1 MAHPEK
7 SFILLENGYQTY
19 PSAVTGFDAVSTSIR
34 GNDADFVR
42 SGKSEEHGFGKFL
55 HPKML
60 INIRHSQV
68 IDMSTD
74 GGIDCDCRYCKDVKL
89 DSITKD
95 YWNTLRRQHALYT
108 WNKLMKN
115 LNNMI
120 QGNHVEDASEETLE
134 KSRLKIFKELLPS
147 Y

>member
-1 MAHPEK
+1 
-7 SFILLENGYQTY
+7 
-19 PSAVTGFDAVSTSIR
+19 
-34 GNDADFVR
+34 
-42 SGKSEEHGFGKFL
+42 
-55 HPKML
+55 
-60 INIRHSQV
+60 
-68 IDMSTD
+68 MSTD

-115 LNNMI
+115 LNDMI
-120 QGNHVEDASEETLE
+120 QGNNVENASEEVLE